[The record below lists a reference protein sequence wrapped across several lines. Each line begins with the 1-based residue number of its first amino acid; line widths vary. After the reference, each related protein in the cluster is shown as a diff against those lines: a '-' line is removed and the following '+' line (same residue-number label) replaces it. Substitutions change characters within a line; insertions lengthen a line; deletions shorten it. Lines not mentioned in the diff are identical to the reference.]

1 MDFFSQERLY
11 TMILFKKISYK
22 NFLSTGNQPI
32 EINLDMSQ
40 TTLVVGTNGT
50 GKSTLLDALCF
61 VLFNKPFRI
70 IKKEQMVNTIN
81 NGDCI
86 VEVEFDVGTK
96 NYIVRRGI
104 KPNLFEIF
112 CDGKLINQDAN
123 NIDYQKYLEQNIMK
137 LNYRSFIQVVLLGSS
152 SYEPFM
158 KMKPRYR
165 REVVEEILDIRV
177 FGLMDLILR
186 SQQSDLQKKLTEVRH
201 QCELIKTK
209 YETEAKYLKTLEDKG
224 TDNQRVQQNKLVEN
238 DKNRLDYETKLQE
251 LNEQIA
257 VSQNELKGQDNTLHK
272 LKELEK
278 YETKIEQNLD
288 THKKTLSFFK
298 ENDTCPVCTQ
308 SIDTNFKE
316 NKCNHETTTISKLE
330 SGLKQLVEEISTQEQ
345 KVTGF
350 NQVSNNINNMNVEIA
365 KVASSLSALKK
376 HSDQIQQ
383 DISTASQ
390 RDSDVEGIKQSLS
403 DMSAELGVADA
414 NLTDVQEE
422 KDYVDVLREILNDKG
437 AKANIIRKYVPI
449 MNQLINKYLQAMDFY
464 ISFNLD
470 EEFNETVKSRFRD
483 TFNYNNFS
491 EGEKMRIDLAL
502 LFTWRDIARMKNST
516 NTNLLILDEIFDSSL
531 DGQGTDDF
539 FKIIKTLEKENIFI
553 ISHKGDILF
562 DKFTNII
569 KFEKHQNF
577 TQLGTI

>member
-1 MDFFSQERLY
+1 
-11 TMILFKKISYK
+11 MILFKRISYK

-32 EINLDMSQ
+32 EIALDMSQ
-40 TTLVVGTNGT
+40 TTLIVGTNGS

-81 NGDCI
+81 QSDCI

-96 NYIVRRGI
+96 NYLIRRGI

-158 KMKPRYR
+158 KMRPRYR

-209 YETEAKYLKTLEDKG
+209 YETEAKYLKTLEAKG
-224 TDNQRVQQNKLVEN
+224 SDNQRVQQNKLEQN
-238 DKNRLDYETKLQE
+238 EKNRLEYDKKLQS
-251 LNEQIA
+251 LNEAIA
-257 VSQNELKGQDNTLHK
+257 VSQNELSGQETVSK
-272 LKELEK
+272 KIKELEK

-288 THKKTLSFFK
+288 THKKTLKFFK

-308 SIDTNFKE
+308 SIDTKFKE
-316 NKCNHETTTISKLE
+316 EKCNHETTTISKLE
-330 SGLKQLVEEISTQEQ
+330 SGLSQLVGELSKQEEKITAYGKISNKIQT
-345 KVTGF
+345 
-350 NQVSNNINNMNVEIA
+350 MNVEIA
-365 KVASSLSALKK
+365 KITSSLESLKR

-383 DISTASQ
+383 EISTSQ
-390 RDSDVEGIKQSLS
+390 ERDTDIENIELELEKMKVDLKEAEINLS
-403 DMSAELGVADA
+403 K
-414 NLTDVQEE
+414 VQEE

-437 AKANIIRKYVPI
+437 AKAQIIRKYVPI
-449 MNQLINKYLQAMDFY
+449 MNALINKYLQAMDFY

-569 KFEKHQNF
+569 KYEKVQNF